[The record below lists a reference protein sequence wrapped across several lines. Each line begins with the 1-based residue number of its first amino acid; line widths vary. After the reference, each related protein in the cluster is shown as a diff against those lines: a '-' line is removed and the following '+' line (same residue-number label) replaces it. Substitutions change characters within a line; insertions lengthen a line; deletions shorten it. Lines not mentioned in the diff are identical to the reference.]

1 MVLPASTE
9 LSFDHGIRAFMPRLD
24 STRLRNG
31 HLTRTVMRSIYLLF
45 VLWAATG
52 SAIAQDT
59 PIRFGLTA
67 VVVTENLRFLDQ
79 WSEYL
84 ESKMGREVELV
95 MRKSYRE
102 VMDLLDS
109 RAIDFAWICGY
120 PYVQTRESK
129 SVRLL
134 SVPIY
139 RGEPRYRSYIIV
151 PSDSPYRQFS
161 DLKGKI
167 FAFSDPD
174 SNSGYLYPLSLL
186 ARKDEKPGAYFR
198 QTFFT
203 FNHAETVQA
212 VAEYYADGGAV
223 DSYIWEYLAGFRPDL
238 TEKTRI
244 IKKSPSFG
252 FPPVV
257 SRLGLDAKTVKSMK
271 SALENMS
278 SDTAG
283 EELLSQ
289 LKLDG
294 FGDYPDSLF
303 NEIRT
308 MALQVQPDAVDPQIP
323 VIE

>member
-1 MVLPASTE
+1 MAL
-9 LSFDHGIRAFMPRLD
+9 
-24 STRLRNG
+24 
-31 HLTRTVMRSIYLLF
+31 RSIYLLL
-45 VLWAATG
+45 VLWAAAG
-52 SAIAQDT
+52 SALAQET

-84 ESKMGREVELV
+84 ESRTGRKVELV

-102 VMDLLDS
+102 VMNLLDS
-109 RAIDFAWICGY
+109 GAIDFAWICGF
-120 PYVQTRESK
+120 PYVQKREPE

-139 RGEPRYRSYIIV
+139 RGEPRYHSYIIV
-151 PSDSPYRQFS
+151 PRDSPYKQFS
-161 DLKGKI
+161 DLKDKI

-186 ARKDEKPGAYFR
+186 ATRNEKPGTYFR

-223 DSYIWEYLAGFRPDL
+223 DSYIWEYLASFRPDL

-244 IKKSPSFG
+244 IKRSPSFG

-257 SRLGLDAKTVKSMK
+257 ARLDLDAETVKAMK

-278 SDTAG
+278 GDSAG
-283 EELLSQ
+283 KALLSQ

-294 FGDYPDSLF
+294 FGDFPDSLF
-303 NEIRT
+303 NEIRA
-308 MALQVQPDAVDPQIP
+308 MAFKVQLDAVDLQLP
-323 VIE
+323 VTE